1 MIPKLVHRI
10 WLGSSVPRE
19 YDSVWAA
26 WREMFPEYELRT
38 WTESELR
45 QLGVPAYLWAARTY
59 AEQSDIAR
67 LRVLNRCGGI
77 YADCDCQPLRRFDAL
92 WTSEDRLVVFEA
104 PGEIWNGLIAAAPGA
119 LDFIERCTERNSR
132 RHHPNA
138 APNVRTGPY
147 ALAAALEYMVT
158 MGHGPV
164 RVYPPSFLDLT
175 GGETFAVARTRFR
188 DPPVW
193 TPTPDPA
200 PAARAPLRSAWFDLQ
215 LLAVRARRRLRRAG

>member
-92 WTSEDRLVVFEA
+92 WTSEDRLVVF
-104 PGEIWNGLIAAAPGA
+104 
-119 LDFIERCTERNSR
+119 
-132 RHHPNA
+132 A